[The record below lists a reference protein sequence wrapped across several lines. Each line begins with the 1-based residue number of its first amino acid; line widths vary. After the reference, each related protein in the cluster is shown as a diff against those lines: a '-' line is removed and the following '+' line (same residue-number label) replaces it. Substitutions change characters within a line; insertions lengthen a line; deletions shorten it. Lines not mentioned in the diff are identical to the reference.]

1 MSILSIFII
10 VRIILSLML
19 PVSLDYKS
27 ETIKKSSQVL
37 PNYNILMYQC
47 DICYEYFLTK
57 EDLLKHLEYYHP
69 QEFEDVKS
77 LSTNE
82 RCSYFERLLK
92 RYKPPSS

>member
-10 VRIILSLML
+10 FRIILSLML
-19 PVSLDYKS
+19 PASLEYKN
-27 ETIKKSSQVL
+27 ETIKKSQVL

-47 DICYEYFLTK
+47 DICYEYFLTQ

-77 LSTNE
+77 LSTKE

-92 RYKPPSS
+92 RYRPSTN